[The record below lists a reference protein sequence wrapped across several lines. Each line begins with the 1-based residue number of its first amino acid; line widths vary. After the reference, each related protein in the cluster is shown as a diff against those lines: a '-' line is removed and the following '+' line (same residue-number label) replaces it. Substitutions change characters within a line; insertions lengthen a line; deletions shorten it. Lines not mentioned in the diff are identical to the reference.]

1 MLVPN
6 TIEFDL
12 IGRFDNLCNSFL
24 GCTAALSTSTMQ
36 TTGALLLKSRTLPSA
51 EAFLEK
57 LKSSSADD
65 IKGLIDYY
73 DFTIEEIKDLITT
86 TDHFINSEFKNT
98 SQEEFI
104 HNIALKIKVLLEE
117 SLNYFN

>member
-1 MLVPN
+1 MIP
-6 TIEFDL
+6 EAKDFDL

-24 GCTAALSTSTMQ
+24 GCTSTLSTNTMQ
-36 TTGALLLKSRTLPSA
+36 TTGALLLKSRTLPAA

-57 LKSSSADD
+57 LKSSSTDD

-73 DFTIEEIKDLITT
+73 DFTIEEIKDLIITT
-86 TDHFINSEFKNT
+86 GHFISSEFKNT
-98 SQEEFI
+98 SQEELI
-104 HNIALKIKVLLEE
+104 HNIALKIKILLEE